1 MRTNGCVAVSILL
14 SLAILPGRASGQA
27 DSLAAAIGEVHTH
40 ILHISDAFEAAPGGQ
55 GLLRIALAE
64 GEIAAL
70 HADLAA
76 QAVNSSSDVRLHV
89 RHMLHAIDPSLAL
102 QGPGLGYG
110 LERATEE
117 ALLHLEMAT
126 TSPAASD
133 NVRTHALHIST
144 TLGNT
149 LRRTEAIVALA
160 RDLDLASGSS
170 AASLLAR
177 LTEEGLGLVRGR
189 DIDSDGLVGWQTGE
203 GGLRQAHQH
212 LTLLKR
218 GEGLLPRQ

>member
-1 MRTNGCVAVSILL
+1 MRTNGCVA
-14 SLAILPGRASGQA
+14 LAILFSLLLPSGAAGQA
-27 DSLAAAIGEVHTH
+27 DSLAAATGEVHTH
-40 ILHISDAFEAAPGGQ
+40 ILHISDVFEEAPGSQ

-76 QAVNSSSDVRLHV
+76 QAVNSPSDVRLHV

-102 QGPGLGYG
+102 EGPGLGYG

-117 ALLHLEMAT
+117 VLTHLEMAA

-144 TLGNT
+144 VLGNT
-149 LRRTEAIVALA
+149 LRRTEAITALA
-160 RDLDLASGSS
+160 RDLDLASGSG
-170 AASLLAR
+170 AASLLVR

-189 DIDSDGLVGWQTGE
+189 DIDGDGLVGWQTGE
-203 GGLRQAHQH
+203 GGLRQANQH

-218 GEGLLPRQ
+218 GEGLLPRP